1 MKVPLPGNNQNTK
14 QTEHRILKV
23 AREKD
28 QVTYKGR
35 PIRIIPDFL
44 METQSQKGIDWNA
57 IDSIR
62 LQMPAQTTIPNKS

>member
-1 MKVPLPGNNQNTK
+1 VKVPLPGNNQNTK

-44 METQSQKGIDWNA
+44 METQSQKGID
-57 IDSIR
+57 
-62 LQMPAQTTIPNKS
+62 